1 MQGFSGPRFF
11 LLLFFFRPLRN
22 FFIARPGARERSKC
36 AAPDDLRASTRLSLF
51 RACSRAIALSAH
63 LNEEVMDRSS
73 HLRLCTSRPLIA
85 FLLCITD
92 CGTSAAYEVPL
103 TPASL
108 NEAYILGQRN
118 DQATAAFLN
127 PYSKQIAEVSEVPH
141 IAEIEI
147 LTPFAQ
153 VVDLSRR
160 LTSGYTEEQAAR
172 DYHQHGDT
180 VVVRIVLMLPAAY
193 PKPASPPNQP
203 PAPPQPS
210 PPSNAPLRPENFWQN
225 FRFEMK
231 QHSKTIAT
239 RFIRNKPIYSTP
251 TKDTPAVLDG
261 ATVWLEYDAKDVA
274 SDETVVEVTTPDS
287 KTINATFDLKQL
299 R

>member
-1 MQGFSGPRFF
+1 VHLNEVTIR
-11 LLLFFFRPLRN
+11 
-22 FFIARPGARERSKC
+22 
-36 AAPDDLRASTRLSLF
+36 STRL
-51 RACSRAIALSAH
+51 RARTA
-63 LNEEVMDRSS
+63 
-73 HLRLCTSRPLIA
+73 RLLIA
-85 FLLCITD
+85 FLLCIAD

-160 LTSGYTEEQAAR
+160 FTSGYSEEQAAR
-172 DYHQHGDT
+172 DYHQRGDT

-193 PKPASPPNQP
+193 PKPAPAPGQP
-203 PAPPQPS
+203 PAPLQQS
-210 PPSNAPLRPENFWQN
+210 PPPNAPLRPENFWQN
-225 FRFEMK
+225 FRFETK
-231 QHSKTIAT
+231 QHGKTIAT
-239 RFIRNKPIYSTP
+239 RVIRNKPIYSTP

-261 ATVWLEYDAKDVA
+261 ATIWLEYDAKDVA
-274 SDETVVEVTTPDS
+274 SDDTAVEVTTPDS
-287 KTINATFDLKQL
+287 KTINATFDLKKL